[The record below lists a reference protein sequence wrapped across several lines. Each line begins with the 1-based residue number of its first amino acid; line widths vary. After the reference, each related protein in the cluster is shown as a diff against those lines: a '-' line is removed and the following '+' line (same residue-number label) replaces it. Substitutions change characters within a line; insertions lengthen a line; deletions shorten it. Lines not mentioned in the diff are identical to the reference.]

1 MTGDWSALIGPLVD
15 GEALDWPTLERT
27 LGSDS
32 EDLRRLRRIAALC
45 SGLAAAHPPRPGAP
59 YAGTG
64 GFAWGHLRVLERL
77 GSGSSGEVH
86 RAFDTVLER
95 EVALKLLRDDGAG
108 QARAFIAEARRL
120 ARVRHPNVLA
130 VHGAAVHDGRAGIW
144 SDRIVGLSLRA
155 YVASSGPRPA
165 PEALAVAGQLAAAL
179 QAVHGAGLVHGDVKP
194 GNVMREAEGGR
205 IVLMDFGSAAS
216 RAEAQRHGL
225 LGSPLSMAPE
235 QLRGEPVGPAAD
247 LYGLGVVL
255 FHQLT
260 GRLPVL
266 GEDIASV
273 AQSHA
278 RDQARRAALDLP
290 LAPAPRHLLADL
302 LAADPARRP
311 DADAVLARLARIASA
326 PARRRRR
333 LAVAAVVAGLG
344 LGLVAA
350 LVGLRQAAVERDRA
364 RAAGAEQAAVSD
376 FLAELLSAPGLSM
389 AGAEVR
395 VRDVLD
401 GAAAG
406 VDGQMAAHPA
416 AQVRVLATIGN
427 SYRNLG
433 LHAQARDTLQ
443 QALARVRALHPP
455 DSAPVLDIESMLAE
469 VAGSLDPPDQALAQ
483 VDAVLAR
490 AERSLGARHR
500 ITVFLML
507 DKAILLQQQDRLAEA
522 RALLEEVLARRP
534 ASPGAAADSQRLA
547 ALQRLGAAVLD
558 DGDSVAA
565 ERLLRQALA
574 EYEDGPGDRQGRS
587 NAFAAR
593 NDLLR
598 LLIAQGDLG
607 AAEVEARRLLDEA
620 AALFGPEHGN
630 LRSMLGTLGGI
641 LVEQDRHAEAVVHLE
656 RAAVLA
662 ERHDPPG
669 SVRRLNL
676 QGNLANA
683 LAGTGA
689 LERAR
694 VLREDNYALALRELG
709 ASHPTTLV
717 MHNNLAEQRL
727 LDGRATDA
735 EALATAM
742 AGRARERFGDDH
754 LFTLEGSEVA
764 ARARLAQGRTTAL
777 AELATIC
784 ARKDQVLGAGHSHA
798 LGCRLHLAP
807 ALAAAG
813 RAGDARRQLGEALAA
828 ARASHGDDHALVA
841 RVATALAALPADGT
855 P

>member
-15 GEALDWPTLERT
+15 GEALDWPSLERT
-27 LGSDS
+27 LGRDS
-32 EDLRRLRRIAALC
+32 ADLRRLRRMAALC
-45 SGLAAAHPPRPGAP
+45 SGLAAAHPSRSA
-59 YAGTG
+59 AAEAAAG

-77 GSGSSGEVH
+77 GGGSSGEVH

-144 SDRIVGLSLRA
+144 SDRILGESLREH
-155 YVASSGPRPA
+155 VAAAGPRPPA
-165 PEALAVAGQLAAAL
+165 EALAVAGQLAAAL

-194 GNVMREAEGGR
+194 GNVMREAAGGR

-260 GRLPVL
+260 GRLPVT
-266 GEDIASV
+266 GADIA
-273 AQSHA
+273 ALAAAHA
-278 RDQARRAALDLP
+278 RDQARDAALGLP
-290 LAPAPRHLLADL
+290 LARAPRHLLADL

-311 DADAVLARLARIASA
+311 DAGTVLARLARIASA

-364 RAAGAEQAAVSD
+364 RSAGAEQAAVSD
-376 FLAELLSAPGLSM
+376 FLADLLSAPGLSM

-401 GAAAG
+401 GAVSG
-406 VDGQMAAHPA
+406 VDGQIAAHPS

-433 LHAQARDTLQ
+433 LHAQARATLE
-443 QALARVRALHPP
+443 QALARVRELHPP
-455 DSAPVLDIESMLAE
+455 DSAPVLDIESMLVE
-469 VAGSLDPPDQALAQ
+469 VAGALDPPDQALAQ

-490 AERSLGARHR
+490 AERSLGPGHR
-500 ITVFLML
+500 ITVFLLL

-522 RALLEEVLARRP
+522 RALFEEVLSRRP
-534 ASPGAAADSQRLA
+534 ASPGATADSQRLA
-547 ALQRLGAAVLD
+547 ALQRLGAAALD
-558 DGDSVAA
+558 AGDAAQA

-574 EYEDGPGDRQGRS
+574 EYEAGPADRQGRS

-598 LLIAQGDLG
+598 LLIAEGDLT
-607 AAEVEARRLLDEA
+607 AAEDEARRLLAEA
-620 AALFGPEHGN
+620 EALFGGEHGN

-641 LVEQDRHAEAVVHLE
+641 LVEQGRHAEAVAYLE
-656 RAAVLA
+656 RSVVLA
-662 ERHDPPG
+662 ERHDPPA

-683 LAGTGA
+683 LAETGA
-689 LERAR
+689 RDRAR
-694 VLREDNYALALRELG
+694 VLREDGFALAARELG

-727 LDGRATDA
+727 LDGRAAEA
-735 EALATAM
+735 EALAVDM
-742 AGRARERFGDDH
+742 AGRSRERFGADH

-764 ARARLAQGRTTAL
+764 ARARLAQGRATAL
-777 AELATIC
+777 AELAAIC
-784 ARKDQVLGAGHSHA
+784 ARKDQALGAGHSHA

-813 RAGDARRQLGEALAA
+813 RVAEARRQLEEALVA
-828 ARASHGDDHALVA
+828 ARTSHGDDHALVA
-841 RVATALAALPADGT
+841 RVAKVLLALPGEAS